1 MTRATAWFAV
11 FGFGGTHEALKAEEA
26 LLDAGVDVV
35 LIPTPRAL
43 GSSCGFAVRV
53 PVDQRDAARAVCAE
67 AKIEVDAE
75 IEIEDRLGR

>member
-1 MTRATAWFAV
+1 MKRPTARFAV

-26 LLDAGVDVV
+26 LLGAGVQVA

-53 PVDQRDAARAVCAE
+53 PVDERDRALEVCVVAR
-67 AKIEVDAE
+67 IPVDAE